1 MAEDIFLY
9 YLDNNS
15 GDSNMKDNDRVDLQI
30 ETEPIPTDSKP
41 TNNGIT
47 HKRRLYEVS
56 RLNIDLEKT

>member
-1 MAEDIFLY
+1 MAGDIFLY

-41 TNNGIT
+41 TNGKT

-56 RLNIDLEKT
+56 GLNIDLEKT